1 MRRIALLLT
10 LTLAWGGLLHAAGE
24 LSGNVTHGKAS
35 TFLTGTYQ
43 KVDAVKKALTSQG
56 FTILSAKK
64 VDKKGKLKT
73 VVFTDKTLTKLA
85 GAKDRG
91 FAALLRVLVNEA
103 DHEIAVTNPLYFLKA
118 YQQKAYDATAATAI
132 LKRINAAFPS
142 LKNGKEGLV
151 FDDLPG
157 YHFMMGMPYYRD
169 WIKVGE
175 GDNAALLKK
184 AKAYKG
190 GKYCLFDLSL
200 PGGATLIGFTLGK
213 RTAKF
218 TKKIGTRNAAVLPYT
233 ILIQNNAAW
242 ILDPK
247 YYLALNY
254 PTLTMSQFMTIAT
267 VPGAIEKDC
276 AKAFK

>member
-1 MRRIALLLT
+1 MRRIALILGMS
-10 LTLAWGGLLHAAGE
+10 LAWAGLLHAAGE
-24 LSGNVTHGKAS
+24 LDNGKVS

-43 KVDAVKKALTSQG
+43 KVDAVKKALATQG

-73 VVFTDKTLTKLA
+73 VVFTDKALMKLA

-91 FAALLRVLVNEA
+91 FAAVLRVLVNEA

-118 YQQKAYDATAATAI
+118 YQQKSYDATAAMAL
-132 LKRINAAFPS
+132 LKRINTTFPG
-142 LKNGKEGLV
+142 LKNSKDSLA

-175 GDNAALLKK
+175 GDNATLLNKI
-184 AKAYKG
+184 KAYKG
-190 GKYCLFDLSL
+190 GKYTLFNLSL
-200 PGGATLIGFTLGK
+200 PGGATLVGFTLGK

-218 TKKIGTRNAAVLPYT
+218 TKKIGTHNAAVLPYT
-233 ILIQNNAAW
+233 ILIQGNAAW

-276 AKAFK
+276 TKVFR